1 VHRTQKQSP
10 ANFLLSF
17 TRRVLTL
24 ASLVQAKDYD
34 AQGEYVKLWLPELA
48 NVPTGFIF
56 EPWKMPKET
65 QEKAGVTIGKDYP
78 APIVAKKEFGPR
90 GGKEGRG
97 GGGKNRKDWNQK
109 EKYKGGRYRIRGDDG
124 S

>member
-1 VHRTQKQSP
+1 
-10 ANFLLSF
+10 
-17 TRRVLTL
+17 
-24 ASLVQAKDYD
+24 
-34 AQGEYVKLWLPELA
+34 
-48 NVPTGFIF
+48 
-56 EPWKMPKET
+56 
-65 QEKAGVTIGKDYP
+65 
-78 APIVAKKEFGPR
+78 VAKKEFGPR